1 MVDGQSGGLRE
12 PSPRL
17 CEILPMATNAVTKF
31 EEAFAEWAGMRS
43 AFAFWKGRV
52 ALYAIL
58 RALEVGPGDEVMLP
72 GYTCV
77 MDVNPVKYLGADP
90 AFVDIEPATYNI
102 DVGLIE
108 ERITPR
114 TKVIVAQHTYGYP
127 CEMDAIM
134 DIARGRGIPV
144 VEDCCLAMG
153 SKYRDKLCGTFGVA
167 AYFSFQW
174 NKPFTTGIGG
184 MVATS
189 NTELADKIRD
199 LCAAELAAPR
209 FKTTLLLSLQRLVYR
224 LLVYP
229 KTTVMA
235 QSLFR
240 WLTRKGVV
248 VGSFSTSE
256 FLPEMADDFFMAM
269 GAGQARTGLRQLKKI
284 DANIQHRR
292 TMRHIYDELLE
303 QAGFSVP
310 QIPEHFD
317 PSLVRYPV
325 RVNDKQRAIAKAPGR
340 RVELGTW
347 FECPLHPIETPMHLY
362 GYTEGMCPIAEKAC
376 REVINLPT
384 HPRAGRR
391 TAGRSVRF
399 IQDIGPATS

>member
-1 MVDGQSGGLRE
+1 
-12 PSPRL
+12 
-17 CEILPMATNAVTKF
+17 MARNKVTSF
-31 EEAFAEWAGMRS
+31 EEAFATWTGTRS

-52 ALYAIL
+52 AMYAIL
-58 RALEVGPGDEVMLP
+58 RALGVAEGDEVMLP

-77 MDVNPVKYLGADP
+77 MDVNPIKYLGAEP
-90 AFVDIEPATYNI
+90 VFVDIEPVTYNI

-108 ERITPR
+108 EKITPR

-134 DIARGRGIPV
+134 DISDRHGIPV
-144 VEDCCLAMG
+144 VEDCCLALG

-184 MVATS
+184 MAVTS
-189 NTELADKIRD
+189 DVELADKIRD
-199 LCAAELAAPR
+199 LCEAELVAPGSKAA
-209 FKTTLLLSLQRLVYR
+209 FLLSLQRLVYR
-224 LLVYP
+224 LLIYP
-229 KTTVMA
+229 KTTAMA

-248 VGSFSTSE
+248 VGSSSTSE
-256 FLPEMADDFFMAM
+256 FVPEMAGDFFMAM
-269 GAGQARTGLRQLKKI
+269 DAGQAGAGLRQLKKI
-284 DANIQHRR
+284 DGNIQHRR
-292 TMRHIYDELLE
+292 TMQRLYDELLR

-310 QIPEHFD
+310 EIPEHFD

-325 RVNDKQRAIAKAPGR
+325 RVDDKQRAIAEAPGR

-362 GYTEGMCPIAEKAC
+362 GYVEGMCPVAEKAG
-376 REVINLPT
+376 RDVVNLPL
-384 HPRAGRR
+384 HPRAGRA
-391 TAGRSVRF
+391 TARRSVRF
-399 IQDIGPATS
+399 VTKIGPSGINRRP

>member
-1 MVDGQSGGLRE
+1 M
-12 PSPRL
+12 
-17 CEILPMATNAVTKF
+17 
-31 EEAFAEWAGMRS
+31 
-43 AFAFWKGRV
+43 
-52 ALYAIL
+52 YAIL
-58 RALEVGPGDEVMLP
+58 RGLGVGDGDEVMLP

-77 MDVNPVKYLGADP
+77 MDVNPIKYLGAGP

-127 CEMDAIM
+127 CEMDAIL
-134 DIARGRGIPV
+134 DIADRHGIPV
-144 VEDCCLAMG
+144 VEDCCLALG

-184 MVATS
+184 MAVTS
-189 NTELADKIRD
+189 DAELADKIRD
-199 LCAAELAAPR
+199 LCEAELVAPR
-209 FKTTLLLSLQRLVYR
+209 FKTAFLLSLQRLVYR
-224 LLVYP
+224 LLIYP
-229 KTTVMA
+229 KTTAMA

-240 WLTRKGVV
+240 WLTRKGAV
-248 VGSFSTSE
+248 VGSSSTSE
-256 FLPEMADDFFMAM
+256 FVPEMAGDFFMAM
-269 GAGQARTGLRQLKKI
+269 SAGQARAGLRQLEKI
-284 DANIQHRR
+284 DANLRHRR
-292 TMRHIYDELLE
+292 TMRHLYDELLA

-310 QIPEHFD
+310 EIPEHFD

-325 RVNDKQRAIAKAPGR
+325 RVDDKQRAIAEAPGR

-362 GYTEGMCPIAEKAC
+362 GYAEGMCPVAEKAC
-376 REVINLPT
+376 REVVNLPV
-384 HPRAGRR
+384 HPRAGKA
-391 TAGRSVRF
+391 TARRSVAF
-399 IQDIGPATS
+399 IASLKPGE